1 MPSSLV
7 GLISSFDGER
17 HTTLLPA
24 LLEATVGLVVGL
36 MSILLCLRAQGSPG
50 RGREGDGGAAGG
62 GSVGAHTMTFM
73 KATDVYQGHR
83 LTRVGFA
90 GARTNH
96 NGNLEEHRPQ
106 VTATDKT
113 VVRTFEILGE
123 SAKRDRDTK

>member
-36 MSILLCLRAQGSPG
+36 MSILLCLRGQGSPG

>member
-36 MSILLCLRAQGSPG
+36 MSILLCLRGQGSPG

-83 LTRVGFA
+83 LTQVGFA